1 MSVVA
6 AQLPNLYFFLPRR
19 DGGSSFA
26 HGGRVVSSRGIRARP
41 YSSSPAIKSIRTSA
55 NKRPN
60 QTIVATKGRPCPLET
75 EKCCNRSDEDR
86 RRGLVGQRA
95 KAAASLLIS
104 RCFAA
109 GPKSIRGC
117 RFQVRRSRQSRSES
131 LAPSPSSHRFVCRLA
146 ADTGAGV

>member
-1 MSVVA
+1 MSCLQTQDGTGANLSRRAGFRGADLRVFD
-6 AQLPNLYFFLPRR
+6 LPSYRESFF
-19 DGGSSFA
+19 
-26 HGGRVVSSRGIRARP
+26 SR
-41 YSSSPAIKSIRTSA
+41 
-55 NKRPN
+55 
-60 QTIVATKGRPCPLET
+60 
-75 EKCCNRSDEDR
+75 RSDEDR

-117 RFQVRRSRQSRSES
+117 RFQVRRSRQSRSEL